1 MYYNDNS
8 ILFLDGQW
16 VKASEAKVDLFS
28 QTMHYG
34 NGVFEGIRSYAGAA
48 GPNIFKAKEHFE
60 RLKYSAERMNI
71 KITQSVDEL
80 VKVSY
85 ELLDRNG
92 LTNAYIRPMVYL
104 GANMKLLSCGE
115 VHVMMA
121 AWEWPPY
128 LGDEALK
135 VMISSFERPNP
146 KSIPVDAK
154 VSGNYT
160 NSIMA
165 SNEAKR
171 KGFDEA
177 LMLDSD
183 GFVAEG
189 SGQNFFFVKDDVIY
203 TPPLG
208 NILPGITRATIIE
221 YAMELGYPVVE
232 RLFKPE
238 EMKGAE
244 VAFFTGTATEV
255 ASIASI
261 DDMEFK
267 ADWKET
273 VAYDLFL
280 MYRQRVSNAELSDFT
295 LV

>member
-1 MYYNDNS
+1 
-8 ILFLDGQW
+8 
-16 VKASEAKVDLFS
+16 
-28 QTMHYG
+28 
-34 NGVFEGIRSYAGAA
+34 
-48 GPNIFKAKEHFE
+48 
-60 RLKYSAERMNI
+60 
-71 KITQSVDEL
+71 
-80 VKVSY
+80 
-85 ELLDRNG
+85 
-92 LTNAYIRPMVYL
+92 
-104 GANMKLLSCGE
+104 
-115 VHVMMA
+115 
-121 AWEWPPY
+121 
-128 LGDEALK
+128 
-135 VMISSFERPNP
+135 
-146 KSIPVDAK
+146 
-154 VSGNYT
+154 
-160 NSIMA
+160 MA

-171 KGFDEA
+171 NGYDEA
-177 LMLDSD
+177 LLLDSE

-232 RLFKPE
+232 KLFKPE

-255 ASIASI
+255 ASIKSI
-261 DDMEFK
+261 DDMEFA

-280 MYRQRVSNAELSDFT
+280 MYRQRVSNAELSEFT

>member
-1 MYYNDNS
+1 MYYNENS
-8 ILFLDGQW
+8 ILYLDGKW
-16 VKASEAKVDLFS
+16 VKAVDAKIDLFS

-34 NGVFEGIRSYAGAA
+34 NGAFEGIRSYNGTA

-60 RLKYSAERMNI
+60 RLVYSAGRMGI
-71 KITQSVDEL
+71 KFSQSVDDL

-85 ELLDRNG
+85 ELLEKNG
-92 LTNAYIRPMVYL
+92 LTNAYIRPMVFL

-115 VHVMMA
+115 VHLMMS

-135 VMISSFERPNP
+135 VTISSVERPNP
-146 KSIPVDAK
+146 KSIPIDAK

-165 SNEAKR
+165 SNEAKQ

-177 LMLDSD
+177 LLLDSD
-183 GFVAEG
+183 GYVAEG
-189 SGQNFFFVKDDVIY
+189 SGQNFFFVKDDIIY

-221 YAMELGYPVVE
+221 YAMELGHPVVE
-232 RLFKPE
+232 KLFKPE
-238 EMKGAE
+238 EMRGGE

-261 DDMEFK
+261 DDIVFSTE
-267 ADWKET
+267 WKET
-273 VAYDLFL
+273 IAYDLFL